1 MTAPKATPK
10 TNAMPYT
17 GNKDANPK
25 GKATPGAKKLL
36 EILHNK
42 WGFKNL
48 GIYAYRQMR
57 GSTFI
62 SVHGTGRAFDAGY
75 KQSQQELVTEICDWL
90 ADNHVALGIE
100 EIHQYVW
107 GTHGRGF
114 RCNRDGKPGWKEWDA
129 ENNGGPGGY
138 WIHVEVSPT
147 FAQNPRLIVQAWK
160 KTSPHL
166 LHRSCKF
173 SSVTFYPYYGGT
185 NGRQNHP
192 TRRLGRRN
200 SLSCTIA
207 SRTRPPHKRPRR
219 SRRQTP
225 QNLTGNAVAHRVP
238 KPRPHR

>member
-10 TNAMPYT
+10 TNVMPYT

-57 GSTFI
+57 GSNFI

-75 KQSQQELVTEICDWL
+75 KQSQQELVTQICDWL

-138 WIHVEVSPT
+138 WLHIEVSPT

-160 KTSPHL
+160 KTIHT
-166 LHRSCKF
+166 F
-173 SSVTFYPYYGGT
+173 VTP
-185 NGRQNHP
+185 
-192 TRRLGRRN
+192 
-200 SLSCTIA
+200 I
-207 SRTRPPHKRPRR
+207 
-219 SRRQTP
+219 
-225 QNLTGNAVAHRVP
+225 V
-238 KPRPHR
+238 